1 MSDNKDYGLG
11 EEEQDILEHF
21 EWGEFSSPPDAEL
34 EMELARQAA
43 RNTLSDPAFQHHPHI
58 PFR

>member
-21 EWGEFSSPPDAEL
+21 EWGELNSPTDAER
-34 EMELARQAA
+34 EMELARQSA
-43 RNTLSDPAFQHHPHI
+43 RNTLANPAFRHHPHI